1 MATHEI
7 RAGEVIRARDFRV
20 DRIRADR
27 DLLSTIVGGHGARAL
42 RGEIAVATIAE
53 NAVIPRGAV
62 RAPAAGAG
70 LRAMS
75 IPIDPSKA
83 VGGRLAAGDRVD
95 VLFTDRSLAS
105 IIVTDAKVLAVDER
119 GRGGIGESTSPFTL
133 TIAVDANESLLVAA
147 AIADGNISIAAT
159 TGAASSSGT
168 APQALGRTARHD
180 GPAWG
185 PVNGVPVPE
194 PGPTEPTI
202 ALVFSPEMLGR
213 RAAPPSGRS
222 RRRARAPDRDGAV
235 GGPRRGVR
243 TLVVSHRW
251 PALSRPLITGVHDRG
266 RRVLGVFDPDEPQ
279 GRDHLHAL
287 GADAAISASSAIA
300 EFVAVL
306 TDLGSG
312 HEGAPADAVAGLAH
326 VGNGRGGRDDAR
338 RHGRRARGTARCR
351 DHRDRDRARPRHR
364 RARA

>member
-1 MATHEI
+1 MATAAAAGIDTKGRAFRIARARLSAGHLVMIVAGLIGMTLTIAALRADQGGTEVAVATHEI

-147 AIADGNISIAAT
+147 AIADGNISIART

-168 APQALGRTARHD
+168 APQALGRTA
-180 GPAWG
+180 PTT
-185 PVNGVPVPE
+185 VPI
-194 PGPTEPTI
+194 G
-202 ALVFSPEMLGR
+202 
-213 RAAPPSGRS
+213 
-222 RRRARAPDRDGAV
+222 AR
-235 GGPRRGVR
+235 
-243 TLVVSHRW
+243 
-251 PALSRPLITGVHDRG
+251 
-266 RRVLGVFDPDEPQ
+266 
-279 GRDHLHAL
+279 
-287 GADAAISASSAIA
+287 
-300 EFVAVL
+300 
-306 TDLGSG
+306 
-312 HEGAPADAVAGLAH
+312 
-326 VGNGRGGRDDAR
+326 
-338 RHGRRARGTARCR
+338 
-351 DHRDRDRARPRHR
+351 
-364 RARA
+364 